1 LLLPENSFRVKYGIL
16 KRIVPQFCI
25 FSEVRMSVL
34 RSLQQLRSDVFAV
47 WNAAVDGVRVA
58 QLIRNHVSADG
69 EILSI
74 SGIEYPIRCF
84 RNIVVVGAGKASG
97 AMAKTLEEILRP
109 IADKIPITGWVNV
122 PADCAVPLQHITLH
136 PARPVGVNEPTAEA
150 LHGTQEI
157 IKLLLS
163 LEKDSI
169 CINLL
174 SGGGSALL
182 TAPEDG
188 ITLQDKTEVTRFL
201 SEAGASIN
209 ELNAVRKKISK
220 IKGGAMK
227 DLCCGKQL
235 ITLIVSDVIGDR
247 LDVIASGPTVDN
259 TVSAAKALDILQD
272 FMAANQS
279 LLNCTRR
286 ESFSRI
292 MKVIEKKKIIE
303 KGQQQQKPLRHKKGE
318 LIYDEAGGFVQHI
331 IIGNNTTAVEAAV
344 EKSVDLG
351 YYYPSAYVDPAVNRT
366 AEETGIELAKLLI
379 EVQND
384 ITSDAESPHVDMF
397 IHGGE
402 PVVHL
407 APKEICGKGGRNQ
420 QLVLAA
426 LDYLLKHYD
435 ELNPKGGIM
444 FLSGGTDGE
453 DGPTDAAGAYFD
465 SDTIEKLYRLQLET
479 SESITESFLKWN
491 DAYHFLEKHNLLIKT
506 GITGTN
512 VCDVRVI
519 AVCRHN

>member
-1 LLLPENSFRVKYGIL
+1 
-16 KRIVPQFCI
+16 
-25 FSEVRMSVL
+25 MSVP

-58 QLIRNHVSADG
+58 QLIRNHVSVSADG

-74 SGIEYPIRCF
+74 GGIEYPIRCF

-97 AMAKTLEEILRP
+97 AMAKTLEEILQP

-136 PARPVGVNEPTAEA
+136 PARPVGVNEPTAEV
-150 LHGTQEI
+150 LRGTQEI
-157 IKLLLS
+157 VKLLLS

-235 ITLIVSDVIGDR
+235 ITLIVSDVIGDP

-259 TVSAAKALDILQD
+259 TVSAAKALDLLQD

-279 LLNCTRR
+279 LINQARS
-286 ESFSRI
+286 ESFARI

-303 KGQQQQKPLRHKKGE
+303 KEQQPQAEGLRHKNGE
-318 LIYDEAGGFVQHI
+318 LIYDASGGFVQNI
-331 IIGNNTTAVEAAV
+331 IIGNNALAVEAAG
-344 EKSVDLG
+344 EKGYELG
-351 YYYPSAYVDPAVNRT
+351 YSPSMYIENAVNRT

-379 EVQND
+379 EMQND
-384 ITSDAESPHVDMF
+384 ITSDAESPHVDML

-402 PVVHL
+402 PVVRL

-479 SESITESFLKWN
+479 SESITESFLKRN
-491 DAYHFLEKHNLLIKT
+491 DAYHFFEKYNTLIKT